1 MSNRYSDEILL
12 YSPGDSSVGIFPSTI
27 RITGDHIIDLSV
39 LSDEDEA
46 GYLNELETA
55 LVDLGIL
62 LGDDSAMSIDLGL
75 NEQEEKEKK

>member
-12 YSPGDSSVGIFPSTI
+12 YSSGDTSVGIFPSTI
-27 RITGDHIIDLSV
+27 RIIGDHIIDLSV
-39 LSDEDEA
+39 LADEDES

-62 LGDDSAMSIDLGL
+62 LGDESRMSIDLGL
-75 NEQEEKEKK
+75 KEKI